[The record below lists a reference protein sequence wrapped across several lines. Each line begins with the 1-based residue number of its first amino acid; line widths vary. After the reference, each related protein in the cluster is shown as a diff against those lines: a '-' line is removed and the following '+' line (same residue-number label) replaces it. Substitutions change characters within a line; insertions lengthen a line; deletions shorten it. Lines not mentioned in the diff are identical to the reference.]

1 MEMALNKESK
11 RKTPSVISFRNKE
24 RLFGEDAQNMGVR
37 FPANSY
43 GYLFDLLGKTIDSPI
58 VELYKKRFPYY
69 EIIGDKTRNTV
80 IFRNGEDTFSI
91 EELISQLLTQAKS
104 DAQTFTGQPITEC
117 VITVPGFFGQAERT
131 ALLTAANLSNLKVLQ
146 FMNDY
151 TAVALNY
158 GVFRRQEMNETVQ
171 YFLFYDMGAYKT
183 SAAVISYQLVKD
195 KATRE
200 INPVVQVLG
209 VGYDRT
215 LGGLEMQLRLRDHL
229 AKVFNGLKKTKTDV
243 FTNPRAMAKL
253 FKEAGRVKNVLS
265 ANTEIYAQIEGL
277 LDEKDFRH
285 LVTRDEFEAMCDD
298 LFKRA
303 PSVLERALK
312 TAGLSLDVINQ
323 VILFGGATRVPKVQ
337 DVLKETINQEL
348 GRNLNAD
355 EAATMGAAYR
365 AADLA
370 TGFKVKKYI
379 VKDAVL
385 FPLQVVFEREDDTSA
400 TKQVRRTL
408 FGPMNP
414 FPQKKVITFN
424 KHTKDFSFDVNYADL
439 DHLSKEEISRIGSLN
454 LTKISLSKVASILDS
469 SKGDNIESK
478 GIKAHF
484 TLDDSGIFSLSNV
497 ELVVEKTVV
506 AEEDE
511 SPLSMLGSTISKLF
525 SSDKKEDEEVKESE
539 DKKDEEEPAKNEA
552 NSTENSTNTEENAGS
567 ANKTDKPKVV
577 VVKETI
583 PSQVKVLFTYGLSE
597 EEWETSR
604 KKIFDFDEKDRLRT
618 LRETA
623 LNALES
629 YVIDAQMKVDM
640 HEYKICAKEDEI
652 AAIKKSSAE
661 ISEWLYEDGSDAS
674 YETYERKM
682 VDFKKLTNDVW
693 ARHWEHQER
702 PEALKALNSM
712 VNGSQHFLTTAKN
725 LTKEVNPD
733 KDVFTEIEIKTL
745 DKAITE
751 TIEWRDKEIKA
762 QKKLAKNDA
771 VRLTVKSLTD
781 KMALLDREVKYLVNK
796 LKYWRPKVK
805 DTPKVKKNET
815 IEGEEDKKDD
825 LPNEDFPTTEDQEE
839 KTPEDEE
846 VIMPTETTDE
856 QTPRTEL

>member
-11 RKTPSVISFRNKE
+11 RKTPSVISFRNNE

-91 EELISQLLTQAKS
+91 EELISQLLTQAKA

-312 TAGLSLDVINQ
+312 TAGLSLDVITQ

-337 DVLKETINQEL
+337 DVLKVTINQEL

-385 FPLQVVFEREDDTSA
+385 FPLQVVFEREGDTSA

-439 DHLSKEEISRIGSLN
+439 EHLSQEEISRIGSLN
-454 LTKISLSKVASILDS
+454 LTKISLTKVASILDNN
-469 SKGDNIESK
+469 KGDNIESK

-484 TLDDSGIFSLSNV
+484 TLDDSGIFTLSNV
-497 ELVVEKTVV
+497 ELVLDKTVV

-539 DKKDEEEPAKNEA
+539 DKKDEEEPAKNET
-552 NSTENSTNTEENAGS
+552 NSAENATNTEENAAS

-629 YVIDAQMKVDM
+629 YVIDAQMKVDL

-661 ISEWLYEDGSDAS
+661 ISEWLYEDGSDAD

-682 VDFKKLTNDVW
+682 IDFKKLTNDVW

-725 LTKEVNPD
+725 LTKEVNPE

-805 DTPKVKKNET
+805 ETPKEKKNET

-825 LPNEDFPTTEDQEE
+825 LPNEDFPTEDQEE

>member
-11 RKTPSVISFRNKE
+11 RKTPSVISFRNNE

-43 GYLFDLLGKTIDSPI
+43 GYLFDLLGKTIDNPI
-58 VELYKKRFPYY
+58 VELYQKRFPYY

-80 IFRNGEDTFSI
+80 IFKNGDDTFSI
-91 EELISQLLTQAKS
+91 EELISQLLTQAKA

-183 SAAVISYQLVKD
+183 SAAVISYQLLKD

-229 AKVFNGLKKTKTDV
+229 AKVFNSLKKTKTDV

-298 LFKRA
+298 LFKRV
-303 PSVLERALK
+303 PSVLEKALK
-312 TAGLSLDVINQ
+312 TAGLSLDVITQ
-323 VILFGGATRVPKVQ
+323 VILFGGGTRVPKVQ
-337 DVLKETINQEL
+337 DVLKEAINQEL

-370 TGFKVKKYI
+370 TGFKVKKYVI
-379 VKDAVL
+379 KDAVL
-385 FPLQVVFEREDDTSA
+385 FPLQVVFEREGDTSA
-400 TKQVRRTL
+400 NKQVRRTL

-439 DHLSKEEISRIGSLN
+439 DHLSKEEITRIGSLN
-454 LTKISLSKVASILDS
+454 LTKISLTKVASILDNN
-469 SKGDNIESK
+469 KGDNIESK

-484 TLDDSGIFSLSNV
+484 TLDDSGIFTLSNV
-497 ELVVEKTVV
+497 ELVVDKTVI

-539 DKKDEEEPAKNEA
+539 DKKEEEDPIKSETNAG
-552 NSTENSTNTEENAGS
+552 ENSTNTEENGGS

-577 VVKETI
+577 IIKETI

-652 AAIKKSSAE
+652 AAIKKSSSE
-661 ISEWLYEDGSDAS
+661 ISEWLYEDGSDAD

-682 VDFKKLTNDVW
+682 VAFKKLTNDVW

-702 PEALKALNSM
+702 PEALKALNTM

-725 LTKEVNPD
+725 MTKEVNPE
-733 KDVFTEIEIKTL
+733 KDIFTEIEIKNL
-745 DKAITE
+745 EKAITE
-751 TIEWRDKEIKA
+751 TIEWRDKEVKA

-805 DTPKVKKNET
+805 ETPKEKKNET
-815 IEGEEDKKDD
+815 IEGEEEKKDE
-825 LPNEDFPTTEDQEE
+825 LPNEDFPEEQEE
-839 KTPEDEE
+839 KTPTDEE

>member
-454 LTKISLSKVASILDS
+454 LTKISLTKVASILDS

-661 ISEWLYEDGSDAS
+661 ISEWLYEDGSDAT

-815 IEGEEDKKDD
+815 IEGEDDKKDD

>member
-11 RKTPSVISFRNKE
+11 RKTPSVISFRNNE

-91 EELISQLLTQAKS
+91 EELISQLLTQAKA

-312 TAGLSLDVINQ
+312 AAGLSLDVINQ

-385 FPLQVVFEREDDTSA
+385 FPLQVVFEREGDTSA
-400 TKQVRRTL
+400 NKQVRRTL

-439 DHLSKEEISRIGSLN
+439 DHLSQEEISRIGSLN
-454 LTKISLSKVASILDS
+454 LTKISLTKVASILDNN
-469 SKGDNIESK
+469 KGDNIESK

-484 TLDDSGIFSLSNV
+484 TLDDSGIFTLSNV
-497 ELVVEKTVV
+497 ELVLDKTVV

-539 DKKDEEEPAKNEA
+539 DKKDEEEPAKNET
-552 NSTENSTNTEENAGS
+552 NSAENATNTEETAGS

-629 YVIDAQMKVDM
+629 YVIDAQMKVDL

-661 ISEWLYEDGSDAS
+661 ISEWLYEDGSDAD

-682 VDFKKLTNDVW
+682 IDFKKLTNDVW

-725 LTKEVNPD
+725 LTKEVNPE

-745 DKAITE
+745 EKAITE

-805 DTPKVKKNET
+805 DTPKEKKNET

-825 LPNEDFPTTEDQEE
+825 LPNEDFPTEDQEE